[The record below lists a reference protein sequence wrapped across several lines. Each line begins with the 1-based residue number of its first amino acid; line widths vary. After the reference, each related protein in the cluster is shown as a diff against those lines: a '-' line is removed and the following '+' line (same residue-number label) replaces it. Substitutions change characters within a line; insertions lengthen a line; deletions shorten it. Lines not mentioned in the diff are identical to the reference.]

1 MIKYWPALAIALFVG
16 FIFLIPYIPLENET
30 ACDTVVFIEGELS
43 IDATDVV
50 FLQQGNMCRI
60 ELCDRTQLTIPSNR
74 VIKIID
80 KSDVQ

>member
-1 MIKYWPALAIALFVG
+1 MIKYWPVLAIVCGVLIG
-16 FIFLIPYIPLENET
+16 FLISPKKT
-30 ACDTVVFIEGELS
+30 KTCDTIVFIEGELS
-43 IDATDVV
+43 IDATDVI

-60 ELCDRTQLTIPSNR
+60 ELCGGTQLTIPSSR